1 MTTLLHLDA
10 SPRGDRSLS
19 RRLSRHFVDTWLAVH
34 PGDRVITR
42 DVGRDPPPFIDEA
55 WIAAAFT
62 PPGQRTAAQDAMLRI
77 SDTLIDELV
86 AAGVIVLGVPM
97 YNYGM
102 PAALKSWVDN
112 VVRIGRT
119 FTFDLARGDFP
130 LEPVL
135 HGKTLVVLSS
145 RGEFGFAPGGVR
157 ADRNQLDPHLATV
170 ASYLGVDRTHTLTI
184 EYQEFHDARHER
196 SVAEAFTAV
205 PALVG
210 EVSTRHAEK
219 PRSQAA

>member
-1 MTTLLHLDA
+1 MTTLLHIDS

-19 RRLSRHFVDTWLAVH
+19 RRLSRHFVDTWLASH
-34 PGDRVITR
+34 PGNRVI
-42 DVGRDPPPFIDEA
+42 GRDIGREPPPFIDEP

-62 PPGQRTAAQDAMLRI
+62 PSERRTDAQHAILRV
-77 SDTLIDELV
+77 SDTLIDEL
-86 AAGVIVLGVPM
+86 AAADVIVLGVPM
-97 YNYGM
+97 HNYGM

-130 LEPVL
+130 LEPIL
-135 HGKTLVVLSS
+135 RGKTLVVLSS

-170 ASYLGVDRTHTLTI
+170 ASYLGVDRTHTLAI

-196 SVAEAFTAV
+196 STATAFAAV
-205 PALVG
+205 PAIVE
-210 EVSTRHAEK
+210 EVSARHTAK
-219 PRSQAA
+219 LRNQAA